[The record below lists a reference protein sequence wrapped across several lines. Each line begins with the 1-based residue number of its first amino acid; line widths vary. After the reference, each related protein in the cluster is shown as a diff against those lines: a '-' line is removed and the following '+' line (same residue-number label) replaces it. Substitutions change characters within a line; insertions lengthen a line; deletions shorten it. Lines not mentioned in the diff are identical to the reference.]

1 MFHIRHVDGYYQ
13 DLTFCICFGKVD
25 MSQSAGYGIGGC
37 VSEMDFRPEGFG
49 IVRIHGPFIFKW
61 EMCVSEEG
69 HRPVE
74 GIMSVFDLPVYDSHL
89 LQTNRQMTISEIFAT
104 GVYSLWPANM
114 IQGTCVPNETS
125 LHDRAVIGHIDIH
138 ENDLGPAS
146 EHSQLGSLIG
156 HDGDDRDSDSQSITS
171 DYLVRDARGVVV
183 GLELH
188 PHVRKMID
196 PLLGIYDGRNKVDI
210 CSVYP
215 LPAKCALGC
224 LRAQDELFNQ
234 VAFPRCR
241 LPALPFSTV
250 SNAGC
255 CCSSARH
262 CTSSLFVRPW
272 WNLAREKRRKI

>member
-89 LQTNRQMTISEIFAT
+89 LQTN
-104 GVYSLWPANM
+104 
-114 IQGTCVPNETS
+114 
-125 LHDRAVIGHIDIH
+125 
-138 ENDLGPAS
+138 
-146 EHSQLGSLIG
+146 
-156 HDGDDRDSDSQSITS
+156 
-171 DYLVRDARGVVV
+171 
-183 GLELH
+183 LEMH

-196 PLLGIYDGRNKVDI
+196 PLLGIHDGRYKAEI
-210 CSVYP
+210 LGPGSEHGSVVESWP
-215 LPAKCALGC
+215 RP
-224 LRAQDELFNQ
+224 RSPSSQDEGFM
-234 VAFPRCR
+234 
-241 LPALPFSTV
+241 
-250 SNAGC
+250 
-255 CCSSARH
+255 
-262 CTSSLFVRPW
+262 
-272 WNLAREKRRKI
+272 RRKKAKRGVYD

>member
-89 LQTNRQMTISEIFAT
+89 LQTN
-104 GVYSLWPANM
+104 
-114 IQGTCVPNETS
+114 
-125 LHDRAVIGHIDIH
+125 
-138 ENDLGPAS
+138 
-146 EHSQLGSLIG
+146 
-156 HDGDDRDSDSQSITS
+156 
-171 DYLVRDARGVVV
+171 
-183 GLELH
+183 LEMH